1 MTYDELLAMQKKKN
15 KVQKKVVTHPEEDI
29 QREFVRW
36 FRDAYPE
43 LAEMCFHPN
52 NEPYFGGFGKTEEQ
66 RIRAG
71 ARAKSIGVTPGVA
84 DIIILVREFW
94 PMDIYPRCNVLCIEF
109 KTKVGRQSDAQK
121 EWQQHCEKV
130 GNKYVIARSVLDA
143 QRAVRSYITQPPKSK
158 EEIAIERIFG
168 KDSKVAQRIH
178 KG

>member
-1 MTYDELLAMQKKKN
+1 MTYDELLNMQKKKTA
-15 KVQKKVVTHPEEDI
+15 KRVITHPEEDI

-36 FRDAYPE
+36 FRGAYPE
-43 LAEMCFHPN
+43 LAELCFHPN
-52 NEPYFGGFGKTEEQ
+52 NEPYFGGYGKTEEQ

-84 DIIILVREFW
+84 DIIIMVPEFW
-94 PMDIYPRCNVLCIEF
+94 PLDLHPRCNALCIEF

-130 GNKYVIARSVLDA
+130 GNKYVIARNLLDA
-143 QRAVRSYITQPPKSK
+143 QRAVRSHIRQQPRSS
-158 EEIAIERIFG
+158 EEIALERIFG